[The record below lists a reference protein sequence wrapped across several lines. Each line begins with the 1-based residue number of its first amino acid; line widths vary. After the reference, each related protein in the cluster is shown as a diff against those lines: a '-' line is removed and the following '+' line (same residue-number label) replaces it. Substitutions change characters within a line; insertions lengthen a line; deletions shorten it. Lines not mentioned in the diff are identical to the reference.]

1 MTTAEA
7 QVPGAA
13 AEALVERLFMGGVA
27 ALELL
32 TINLGHELGL
42 YRALH
47 ESGPL
52 TVEGLA
58 SATGIDTRYAQ
69 EWLEQQATAELLT
82 VDDPAVGPLERVYGL
97 PPGFADVLV
106 DEHSLSY
113 LAPMGGFIVSFGE
126 TLPKVLRAYRDGSGV
141 AYGDYG
147 DAMRQSQ
154 AAFNRPAFEN
164 LLASDWIPNG
174 LPDIDARLRAE
185 AGARVADVGC
195 GFGWSSIAIG
205 KGYQGVHVDGYDTDE
220 PSAEAA
226 KANAEAAGVAD
237 RVRFRSDEL
246 QKGEYDL
253 VCILEALHDMAQP
266 VEVLAAARGA
276 LKPGGC
282 VLVMDERVAEEF
294 GAIGDPVE
302 RFMYTASVLHCLP
315 AGLAEQPSAGTG
327 TVMRP
332 KTLERYAT
340 DAGFTKTTVLPV
352 ENDFFRF
359 YRLDP

>member
-1 MTTAEA
+1 MTINADGA
-7 QVPGAA
+7 QTD
-13 AEALVERLFMGGVA
+13 ALVERLFMGGVA

-32 TINLGHELGL
+32 TIHVGHELGL

-47 ESGPL
+47 QSGPL

-58 SATGIDTRYAQ
+58 SAAGIDTRYAQ

-82 VDDPAVGPLERVYGL
+82 VDDVAGDPLTRRYAL
-97 PPGFADVLV
+97 APGYADVLV

-113 LAPMGGFIVSFGE
+113 LAPMGGFVASFGE
-126 TLPKVLRAYRDGSGV
+126 TLPKLLRAYRDGSGV

-147 DAMRQSQ
+147 DAMRNAQ
-154 AAFNRPAFEN
+154 AGFNRPAFEN
-164 LLASDWIPNG
+164 LLASEWIPNG
-174 LPDIDARLRAE
+174 LPDIDARLRSDG
-185 AGARVADVGC
+185 GARVADVGC

-205 KGYQGVHVDGYDTDE
+205 KGYPKAQVDGYDTDV

-226 KANAEAAGVAD
+226 TANAQAAGVSD
-237 RVRFRSDEL
+237 RVRFRSDAL
-246 QKGEYDL
+246 QQGEYDL
-253 VCILEALHDMAQP
+253 VCIFEALHDMSQP
-266 VEVLAAARGA
+266 VEVLAASRAA

-294 GAIGDPVE
+294 GAIGDPIE
-302 RFMYTASVLHCLP
+302 RLMYSYSVLHCLP
-315 AGLAEQPSAGTG
+315 AGLAEQPSVGTG

-332 KTLERYAT
+332 KTLERYAS
-340 DAGFTKTTVLPV
+340 DAGFTTTTVLPV